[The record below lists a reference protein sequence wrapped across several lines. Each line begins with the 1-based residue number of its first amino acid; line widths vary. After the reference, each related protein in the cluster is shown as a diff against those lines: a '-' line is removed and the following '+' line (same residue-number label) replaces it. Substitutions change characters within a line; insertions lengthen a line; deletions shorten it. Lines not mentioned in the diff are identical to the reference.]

1 MEAGRQ
7 MKNIVKAILALVA
20 LVLAGG
26 GTYFW

>member
-26 GTYFW
+26 GTFWW